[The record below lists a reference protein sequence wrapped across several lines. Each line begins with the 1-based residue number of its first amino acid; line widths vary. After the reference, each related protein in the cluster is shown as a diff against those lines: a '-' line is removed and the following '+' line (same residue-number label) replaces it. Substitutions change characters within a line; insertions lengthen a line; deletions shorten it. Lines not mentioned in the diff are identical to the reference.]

1 MTLSRYLVAGL
12 LAAGTLGAAP
22 AQADPA
28 GRTTAE
34 TGIGLSAGGGLAA
47 PVGVPG
53 RPHVVRTPPGLSTVA
68 RHSARRRSLVFFAQ
82 LTDAQLADEMSPA
95 RLEYQ
100 RPVTGFTGAWRP
112 HETLGPQTF
121 DSAVRN
127 VNLNRLSRT
136 RDGQGRRAE
145 LDFAVVT
152 GDLSDNHQHNEVRWA
167 VRILEGGRVD
177 PFSGARTGPANRCP
191 GAPVQ
196 VRRRLNAAVAARR
209 YTGVQDPADY
219 PGRPAAT
226 YGNFYDPERPA
237 PSNTPYAALPRHPG
251 LLDRAQRRFR
261 ARGLQMPWYGARGN
275 HDAVAQG
282 FFAGRRGAS
291 VATGCRKVMPPAT
304 LSAPLGNPWESMRSR
319 LRSSRDFSWV
329 PPDPA
334 RRFVSVRAYK
344 RLHGRADQGHGYRLT
359 PRSERRASAGA
370 ASYYAWSP
378 KPGLRFVSIDTVAEG
393 GGPNGNLDHPQYR
406 WLMRELAGARRR
418 GELVVVYGHHSLET
432 MVNRRHDELAG
443 RCGRDKVACDA
454 DPRRSRPLH
463 LGSGRAGVSSLLLSV
478 PNVIAYVT
486 GHEHQHRV
494 TPFLRPGR
502 RSGFWQVTTASHISW
517 PQQSRLIELMDN
529 ANGTLSIVNTVLDTA
544 APIAAP
550 APGTPGSAMSAGELA
565 SLSRLLSANVRGN
578 ATAASAAPSRN
589 VELLVRDPR

>member
-1 MTLSRYLVAGL
+1 V
-12 LAAGTLGAAP
+12 LAASALSAAP

-28 GRTTAE
+28 ARSTVETA
-34 TGIGLSAGGGLAA
+34 IGLVARGGLAA
-47 PVGVPG
+47 PVGVAG
-53 RPHVVRTPPGLSTVA
+53 HPHVVRTPPGISTVA
-68 RHSARRRSLVFFAQ
+68 RSRARRRSLVFFAQ

-112 HETLGPQTF
+112 HEALGPQTF

-136 RDGQGRRAE
+136 RDGEGRRAK
-145 LDFAVVT
+145 LDFSVVT

-177 PFSGARTGPANRCP
+177 PFSGARTGPGNRCP
-191 GAPVQ
+191 GASVQ
-196 VRRRLNAAVAARR
+196 VRRRLNAAVSARS
-209 YTGVQDPADY
+209 YTGVQDSGDY
-219 PGRPAAT
+219 PGRPVAA
-226 YGNFYDPERPA
+226 YGNLYDPERPA
-237 PSNTPYAALPRHPG
+237 PANTPYAALPRHPG
-251 LLDRAQRRFR
+251 LLERAQRPFR
-261 ARGLQMPWYGARGN
+261 AQGLQTPWYGVRGN

-291 VATGCRKVMPPAT
+291 VATGCRKVMPTT
-304 LSAPLGNPWESMRSR
+304 LSAPFGNPWDAMRAR
-319 LRSSRDFSWV
+319 LRSSRDFTWV

-334 RRFVSVRAYK
+334 RRFVSARAYK
-344 RLHGRADQGHGYRLT
+344 RLHGRADRGHGYRLT
-359 PRSERRASAGA
+359 PRGERRASAGA

-393 GGPNGNLDHPQYR
+393 GGPDGNLDHPQYR
-406 WLMRELAGARRR
+406 WLKRVLAGARRR
-418 GELVVVYGHHSLET
+418 DELVVVYGHHTLEK
-432 MVNRRHDELAG
+432 MLNRRHDELAG
-443 RCGRDKVACDA
+443 RCRPDLVACDA

-463 LGSGRAGVSSLLLSV
+463 LGSGGRGSLRSLLLSV

-494 TPFLRPGR
+494 TPFFRPGA

-517 PQQSRLIELMDN
+517 PQQTRLIEVMDN
-529 ANGTLSIVNTVLDTA
+529 SDGTLSIVNTALDTA
-544 APIAAP
+544 APVGAP
-550 APGTPGSAMSAGELA
+550 APGTPAGAMSGGELA
-565 SLSRLLSANVRGN
+565 SLSRLLSANVRGT
-578 ATAASAAPSRN
+578 ATAAAGVSPARN
-589 VELLVRDPR
+589 VELVLRDPR